1 MSLVAVMRA
10 GKCAPAFVGAVALAS
25 LGACVAPRMH
35 TEAELAD
42 VTRAC
47 GLGAGELI
55 QDTEEPKILFLI
67 HPNATPRERLCA
79 IRWAKRNHL
88 HLAYVEGIE
97 LKDK

>member
-1 MSLVAVMRA
+1 MRSFPTVRILATALITLSLSA
-10 GKCAPAFVGAVALAS
+10 CATA
-25 LGACVAPRMH
+25 RMH
-35 TEAELAD
+35 TEAELGD

-67 HPNATPRERLCA
+67 HPNATPRERVCA

>member
-1 MSLVAVMRA
+1 MNRDQFPAQFIRFGAAIGTVLLVSA
-10 GKCAPAFVGAVALAS
+10 CATA
-25 LGACVAPRMH
+25 RMH
-35 TEAELAD
+35 TDAELAD

-47 GLGAGELI
+47 NLAAGELV
-55 QDTEEPKILFLI
+55 QEEEDPRILFLVR
-67 HPNATPRERLCA
+67 PNATPRERVCA

>member
-1 MSLVAVMRA
+1 VKRTRNGSAAKTVAAALTTLSLSA
-10 GKCAPAFVGAVALAS
+10 CASA
-25 LGACVAPRMH
+25 RMH

-55 QDTEEPKILFLI
+55 QDTEEPRILFLI
-67 HPNATPRERLCA
+67 HPNATPRERVCA

>member
-1 MSLVAVMRA
+1 LLATALLSA
-10 GKCAPAFVGAVALAS
+10 CATA
-25 LGACVAPRMH
+25 RMH
-35 TEAELAD
+35 SEAELAD
-42 VTRAC
+42 VTRLC
-47 GLGAGELI
+47 GLSAGELI

-67 HPNATPRERLCA
+67 HPSATPRQRVCA

>member
-1 MSLVAVMRA
+1 VTGWNSSHASSGRLVI
-10 GKCAPAFVGAVALAS
+10 PL
-25 LGACVAPRMH
+25 LGALFLSACATARLH
-35 TEAELAD
+35 TEAELAG

-47 GLGAGELI
+47 NLAVGELV
-55 QDTEEPKILFLI
+55 QEQEEPRILFLVR
-67 HPNATPRERLCA
+67 PNATPRERVCA

>member
-1 MSLVAVMRA
+1 MISTRHRFVAR
-10 GKCAPAFVGAVALAS
+10 ALAAALVTFALS
-25 LGACVAPRMH
+25 ACATARMH

-55 QDTEEPKILFLI
+55 QDTEEPRILFLI
-67 HPNATPRERLCA
+67 HPNATPRERVCA

>member
-1 MSLVAVMRA
+1 MTHPSFASYVVLISAGLSLAA
-10 GKCAPAFVGAVALAS
+10 CATA
-25 LGACVAPRMH
+25 RMH
-35 TEAELAD
+35 TEAELAN

-47 GLGAGELI
+47 GLATGELI
-55 QDTEEPKILFLI
+55 QDTEEPRILFLV
-67 HPNATPRERLCA
+67 HPNATPRERVCA

>member
-1 MSLVAVMRA
+1 MIRRWYRLGGFIAASSLL
-10 GKCAPAFVGAVALAS
+10 ALALS
-25 LGACVAPRMH
+25 ACATARIH

-47 GLGAGELI
+47 GLAAGELI

-67 HPNATPRERLCA
+67 HPNATPRERVCT